1 MNCSVCSDLLQVH
14 PSLLNDQLKTVLENR
29 NSNGASPLNS
39 GKLLELIANSSNPLD
54 VPICRI
60 CCNSISED
68 LSKQLTELD
77 KEYIEYKNVYESLLE
92 QKESNKMDEQ
102 TAKRKLDELT
112 REESELMDEL
122 NGLLKSERELTQE
135 LKDKQD
141 EQKKMLEKDEELYR
155 KLRDNHRTLS
165 EQSAELRSLK
175 TQVNYAQEQLEKL
188 LKTNVLD
195 MAFFIWKDGEYGTI
209 NGLRLGRLPADNVDW
224 HEINAAF
231 GQVAMLMVV
240 MCRHVS
246 LKLENYEIVPFG
258 SHSIIRHLKGSK
270 VEEYQLYGSGSWRPF
285 GLSTL
290 DHGIVAFVDCFC
302 QLENKLKENFPKAER
317 ILPYRMVKDK
327 IIDQESQYLVKM
339 QLNSEER
346 WTKAMKCLL
355 LNMKRVVGI
364 LANNRITLESPKAN
378 GTE

>member
-14 PSLLNDQLKTVLENR
+14 PSLLNDQVTAVLENR
-29 NSNGASPLNS
+29 NINGPSSLNS
-39 GKLLELIANSSNPLD
+39 GKLLELIANSSGPLD
-54 VPICRI
+54 VPICKV

-68 LSKQLTELD
+68 LEKQLTEMD
-77 KEYIEYKNVYESLLE
+77 KEYLEHKNVYESLLE
-92 QKESNKMDEQ
+92 QKESSKVDEQ
-102 TAKRKLDELT
+102 TVRRQLEDLS
-112 REESELMDEL
+112 REESELMEEL
-122 NGLLKSERELTQE
+122 NGLLKSEVDLTKE

-141 EQKKMLEKDEELYR
+141 EQKKMIEKDEELYR

-165 EQSAELRSLK
+165 EQSAEKRSLK
-175 TQVNYAQEQLEKL
+175 TQIAYAEEQLNKL
-188 LKTNVLD
+188 TKTNVLD

-231 GQVAMLMVV
+231 GQAAMLMVV
-240 MCRHVS
+240 MCRHVN

-258 SHSIIRHLKGSK
+258 SHSIIRHFKGNK
-270 VEEYQLYGSGSWRPF
+270 TEEYQLYGSGSWRPF

-290 DHGIVAFVDCFC
+290 DHGIVALVDCFC
-302 QLENKLKENFPKAER
+302 QLENKLKEKFPKAER

-364 LANNRITLESPKAN
+364 LASNRVALEDIKS
-378 GTE
+378 GQ